1 MKKCSY
7 CGKENSGDANF
18 CRECGTEFK
27 SPAPVDTPAGPV
39 PPKCES
45 ATSEPELESASDHLQ
60 FVTPTPEEM
69 ERHLVTLLR
78 CRTLVEADLLAA
90 RLESAGIRTFLP
102 DQFLMQSL
110 GWTLNTFGYVRIQVS
125 PNDYETAREFLSE
138 PEPDA

>member
-1 MKKCSY
+1 MKKCPY
-7 CGKENSGDANF
+7 CGKENADDASH

-27 SPAPVDTPAGPV
+27 SPAYTDTPAEP
-39 PPKCES
+39 E
-45 ATSEPELESASDHLQ
+45 TSEHESASDNLQ

-110 GWTLNTFGYVRIQVS
+110 GWNLNTFGYVRIQVS
-125 PNDYETAREFLSE
+125 PNDYEAAREFLSE